1 MQEQEQIQGIQTGL
15 DEVLQQ
21 HDQARTASQ
30 ADSIFVKVQN
40 HESVKLGLTG
50 KTYVRQA
57 SGSKADQAWTATK
70 VDFELRA
77 TNPEGK
83 HKLWSIGITNPI
95 VPEVVAL
102 IKRNVLDVQVHREG
116 EGTNTKYSIV
126 RERAV

>member
-1 MQEQEQIQGIQTGL
+1 MENENQITGIQTGL

-21 HDQARTASQ
+21 HEQARAASQ
-30 ADSIFVKVQN
+30 ADSVFVKVQN

-57 SGSKADQAWTATK
+57 SGSKAEQAWTATK

-83 HKLWSIGITNPI
+83 HKLWSIGISNPI
-95 VPEVVAL
+95 VQEIIPL
-102 IKRNVLDVQVHREG
+102 IKKGVLDIQVHREG

-126 RERAV
+126 KERAV